1 MSEKAEFL
9 MPVTSERCHRCQ
21 GFGYEDCS
29 CRADGDECRQCNGE
43 GYIDCPDCDGYG
55 VLVAN

>member
-1 MSEKAEFL
+1 

-55 VLVAN
+55 VLVTN